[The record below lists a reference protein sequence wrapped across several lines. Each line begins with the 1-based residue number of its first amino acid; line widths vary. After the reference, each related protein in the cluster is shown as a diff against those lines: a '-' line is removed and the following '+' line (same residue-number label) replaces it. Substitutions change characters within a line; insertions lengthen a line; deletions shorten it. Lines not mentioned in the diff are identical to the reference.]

1 MDVVLR
7 RKPRGQKAKEHHKPL
22 VLNQE
27 AHCTIFLWT
36 AKPQEWI
43 NITNHKR
50 DICVWM
56 CVCGGGW
63 GQEKN
68 INL

>member
-1 MDVVLR
+1 MLVSGESQWDIKPKNTISFSVLT
-7 RKPRGQKAKEHHKPL
+7 
-22 VLNQE
+22 QE
-27 AHCTIFLWT
+27 AHCTIFPLT

-50 DICVWM
+50 LLCLNV
-56 CVCGGGW
+56 GGKH
-63 GQEKN
+63 EKN